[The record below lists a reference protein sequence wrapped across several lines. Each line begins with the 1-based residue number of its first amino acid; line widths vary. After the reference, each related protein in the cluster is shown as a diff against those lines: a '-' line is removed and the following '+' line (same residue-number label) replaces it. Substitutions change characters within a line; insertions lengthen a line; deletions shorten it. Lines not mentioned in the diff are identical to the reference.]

1 MSEYRHEFVQAL
13 RQGKS
18 MRKCIFGVLEQR
30 HAKDFANGQVG
41 VKYYND
47 MFDAVQAAD
56 VPEAL
61 EEFESRF
68 FPLLDPDGSRAR
80 AAAAIV
86 VPKNNAQPRARR
98 EGRWAV
104 AAFGAVALVA
114 GSIYGLKAVAHP
126 PKPEPVLAA
135 AATSAV
141 AEEPKPVVTIT
152 EVTTDALAVATEE
165 PAKEPTKA
173 PADE

>member
-30 HAKDFANGQVG
+30 HAKDFANGQIG

-80 AAAAIV
+80 AAAAII
-86 VPKNNAQPRARR
+86 VPKNDAPPRARR
-98 EGRWAV
+98 EGRWAM

-135 AATSAV
+135 ATTS
-141 AEEPKPVVTIT
+141 VVDTQPIVTVT
-152 EVTTDALAVATEE
+152 EVTTDAAAVATEE